1 MQGKMTLT
9 KKIQAG
15 IGSAAV
21 LMVAGA
27 AVAASYVAQTQRR
40 MNAELIAAQMR
51 IALEEAESAR
61 DSIADLR
68 ARGAF
73 DMDRLRQDASG
84 AGDYRGTV
92 LYRTVPVVAA
102 WETLRRTAAQE
113 GFEFRV
119 VREKPRNPANAPDEA
134 ERRILAALADGRQEY
149 FAEDKQAGK
158 LVLARP
164 VRLTRDCLA
173 CHGDPASSPRGDG
186 RDALGFPME
195 GWREGEIR
203 GAFILKADLRRLDQA
218 TTKTAAATW
227 IVALCAAILF
237 AAGMWLFARRSFLGP
252 LARLH
257 RLVERVRSGQ
267 KLDADKISSMA
278 EGLAA
283 AGSEQA
289 ASLEE
294 TSATLEQIASAA
306 NANAEEAQQARRH
319 ADETAA
325 AAAAGLGQMRETRDA
340 MAAIEESGKNVT
352 RITRTIEEIA
362 FQTNLLALN
371 AAVEAARAGEAGL
384 GFAVVADEVRK
395 LAERASQAARETV
408 GLVQQSSDRT
418 STGIAAIEQLAARLE
433 EIAGR
438 SRQMQQATANIATAT
453 AEQKTGLSQINVAV
467 SRLSQ
472 VTQQMAANAEHSA
485 SAGRQLRE
493 YTESLRQVAEAVEAL
508 LDGR

>member
-1 MQGKMTLT
+1 M
-9 KKIQAG
+9 
-15 IGSAAV
+15 
-21 LMVAGA
+21 
-27 AVAASYVAQTQRR
+27 
-40 MNAELIAAQMR
+40 
-51 IALEEAESAR
+51 
-61 DSIADLR
+61 
-68 ARGAF
+68 
-73 DMDRLRQDASG
+73 
-84 AGDYRGTV
+84 
-92 LYRTVPVVAA
+92 
-102 WETLRRTAAQE
+102 
-113 GFEFRV
+113 
-119 VREKPRNPANAPDEA
+119 
-134 ERRILAALADGRQEY
+134 
-149 FAEDKQAGK
+149 
-158 LVLARP
+158 
-164 VRLTRDCLA
+164 
-173 CHGDPASSPRGDG
+173 
-186 RDALGFPME
+186 
-195 GWREGEIR
+195 
-203 GAFILKADLRRLDQA
+203 
-218 TTKTAAATW
+218 
-227 IVALCAAILF
+227 ALCAAILF